1 MTTVLAIIRSIG
13 RKDEKMVDNKYN
25 ERAIQAIVNADA
37 DEVESI
43 LEEAKAEGITAVEL
57 LKDGFGKGMEELGE
71 AFSEGTIFLPELIM
85 SSEVMKIV
93 TERVEE
99 EVASGSDLSERKG
112 TIVIGTVKDDVH
124 DIGKSICVSML
135 KASGFDVFD
144 LGKQVPLQE
153 FVDKAIEVNADI
165 IGSSALLTTT
175 IEHQKTIEDLLKEAG
190 MKGKVKTM
198 VGGAP
203 VTQMWADQIGADGYS
218 IDAMTACKKAEEL
231 IAEKE

>member
-175 IEHQKTIEDLLKEAG
+175 MEHQKTIEDLLKEAG

-218 IDAMTACKKAEEL
+218 IDAMTACKKAEEI

>member
-1 MTTVLAIIRSIG
+1 LTTVLAIIRSIG

-175 IEHQKTIEDLLKEAG
+175 MEHQKTIEDLLKEAG

>member
-144 LGKQVPLQE
+144 VRLMY
-153 FVDKAIEVNADI
+153 
-165 IGSSALLTTT
+165 LTR
-175 IEHQKTIEDLLKEAG
+175 
-190 MKGKVKTM
+190 
-198 VGGAP
+198 
-203 VTQMWADQIGADGYS
+203 
-218 IDAMTACKKAEEL
+218 
-231 IAEKE
+231 

>member
-1 MTTVLAIIRSIG
+1 
-13 RKDEKMVDNKYN
+13 MVDNKYN

-135 KASGFDVFD
+135 KASGF
-144 LGKQVPLQE
+144 
-153 FVDKAIEVNADI
+153 EVNADI

-175 IEHQKTIEDLLKEAG
+175 MEHQKTIEDLLKEAG

>member
-1 MTTVLAIIRSIG
+1 
-13 RKDEKMVDNKYN
+13 MVDNKYN

-175 IEHQKTIEDLLKEAG
+175 MENQKTIEDLLKEAG

>member
-175 IEHQKTIEDLLKEAG
+175 MEHQKTIEDLLKEAG
-190 MKGKVKTM
+190 MKGKVKIM

>member
-1 MTTVLAIIRSIG
+1 
-13 RKDEKMVDNKYN
+13 MVDNKYN

-165 IGSSALLTTT
+165 IGSSAF
-175 IEHQKTIEDLLKEAG
+175 DDDY
-190 MKGKVKTM
+190 
-198 VGGAP
+198 GAP
-203 VTQMWADQIGADGYS
+203 
-218 IDAMTACKKAEEL
+218 ENN
-231 IAEKE
+231 

>member
-1 MTTVLAIIRSIG
+1 
-13 RKDEKMVDNKYN
+13 MVDNKYN

-165 IGSSALLTTT
+165 IGSRALLTTT
-175 IEHQKTIEDLLKEAG
+175 MEHQKTIEDLLKEAG

>member
-1 MTTVLAIIRSIG
+1 
-13 RKDEKMVDNKYN
+13 MVDNKYN

-71 AFSEGTIFLPELIM
+71 AFSEGTM

-175 IEHQKTIEDLLKEAG
+175 MEHQKTIEDLLKEAG

>member
-175 IEHQKTIEDLLKEAG
+175 MEHQKTIEDLLKEAG

-198 VGGAP
+198 GGGAP

>member
-25 ERAIQAIVNADA
+25 ERAIQAIVNVDA

-175 IEHQKTIEDLLKEAG
+175 MEHQKTIEDLLKEAG